1 MNDST
6 VEERKLQLVDGDV
19 ETEQVSSRPVRR
31 APIKFVS
38 RYVSWFTATLI
49 VIACIITGYLLLRRD
64 SAGKTAE
71 KIPPDMQQASDEIAL
86 TPEQQAT
93 ISVEVVQRTNV
104 QMDVA
109 APGKVAFNGSRLTPV
124 FSQFG
129 GRLVRL
135 DAEVGALVRAHGRL
149 GMIDTPDIVGM
160 QSDYLQALTT
170 ERSARTTLD
179 FARRTRERT
188 ERLVAVEAVPQRDL
202 QQARV
207 DESRA
212 TDDLQRAEAAVVGT
226 RGRLQSAGMSEA
238 DLKRLS
244 PGSPAVNRLV
254 PLVAPITG
262 TVTERKAGLGQV
274 VQAGAGDPLF
284 MIADLSTVWVTAD
297 IYEDQLA
304 HVRAGTMVKIMT
316 PAYPNETFAA
326 RLDQIA
332 AALDADRHTV
342 AVRCVVPN
350 PGQRLKPGMF
360 ARVVLASGGSQTVIT
375 APSSAVIAE
384 GEQRMVFVEESPGSY
399 VKRAVEIGD
408 EINGRLIIR
417 AGLKEG
423 DRVVAHGSL
432 LMSASQVGN

>member
-1 MNDST
+1 
-6 VEERKLQLVDGDV
+6 
-19 ETEQVSSRPVRR
+19 
-31 APIKFVS
+31 
-38 RYVSWFTATLI
+38 
-49 VIACIITGYLLLRRD
+49 
-64 SAGKTAE
+64 
-71 KIPPDMQQASDEIAL
+71 MQQTTDEITL

-93 ISVEVVQRTNV
+93 IGVEVVQRANV

-109 APGKVAFNGSRLTPV
+109 APGKVAFNGNHLTPV

-135 DAEVGALVRAHGRL
+135 NAEVGALVRSHGTL
-149 GMIDTPDIVGM
+149 GMIDTADIVGM
-160 QSDYLQALTT
+160 QSDYLQALST

-179 FARRTRERT
+179 LARRTRERT

-207 DESRA
+207 GESHA

-238 DLKRLS
+238 DIKRLS

-254 PLVAPITG
+254 PLVAPIAG

-274 VQAGAGDPLF
+274 VQAGSGDPLF

-297 IYEDQLA
+297 LYEDQLA
-304 HVRAGTMVKIMT
+304 HVRAGTMVKIRT

-326 RLDQIA
+326 RLDQIGA
-332 AALDADRHTV
+332 TLDPDRHTV

-360 ARVVLASGGSQTVIT
+360 ASVVLASGGSQIVIT

-384 GEQRMVFVEESPGSY
+384 GEQRMVFVEESPGRY
-399 VKRAVEIGD
+399 AKRAVEIGD

>member
-1 MNDST
+1 MNDAR
-6 VEERKLQLVDGDV
+6 VEGSPLQSVDGQV
-19 ETEQVSSRPVRR
+19 EIKQTSPNQVRR
-31 APIKFVS
+31 NSTRLIPA
-38 RYVSWFTATLI
+38 YVSWFTATL
-49 VIACIITGYLLLRRD
+49 VVLACIVTAYLLLRHD
-64 SAGKTAE
+64 FAGKTAE
-71 KIPPDMQQASDEIAL
+71 KIQSDMRQATDAITL

-109 APGKVAFNGSRLTPV
+109 APGKVAFNGSRMTPV

-135 DAEVGALVRAHGRL
+135 DAEVGALVRSHGTL

-179 FARRTRERT
+179 LARRTRERT

-207 DESRA
+207 DESHA
-212 TDDLQRAEAAVVGT
+212 NDDLQRAEAAVVGT
-226 RGRLQSAGMSEA
+226 RGRLQSAGASEA
-238 DLKRLS
+238 DIKRLS

-297 IYEDQLA
+297 LYEDQLA
-304 HVRAGTMVKIMT
+304 HVRAGTTVKITT

-326 RLDQIA
+326 RLDQIG
-332 AALDADRHTV
+332 AALDPERHTI

-375 APSSAVIAE
+375 APSFAVIAE
-384 GEQRMVFVEESPGSY
+384 GEQRMVFVEESPGRY

-408 EINGRLIIR
+408 EVNGRLIIR
-417 AGLKEG
+417 AGLKPG
-423 DRVVAHGSL
+423 DRVVAQGSL

>member
-19 ETEQVSSRPVRR
+19 EAEHVSSSPVKR
-31 APIKFVS
+31 APMKFVS
-38 RYVSWFTATLI
+38 GYVSWFTATLI
-49 VIACIITGYLLLRRD
+49 VIACIITGYLLLRHD

-71 KIPPDMQQASDEIAL
+71 KVPPDMPQATDGIRL

-135 DAEVGALVRAHGRL
+135 DAEVGALVRAHGIL

-179 FARRTRERT
+179 LARRTRERT
-188 ERLVAVEAVPQRDL
+188 ERLVSVEAVPQRDL

-238 DLKRLS
+238 DLKLLN
-244 PGSPAVNRLV
+244 G
-254 PLVAPITG
+254 
-262 TVTERKAGLGQV
+262 KQ
-274 VQAGAGDPLF
+274 
-284 MIADLSTVWVTAD
+284 VWV
-297 IYEDQLA
+297 
-304 HVRAGTMVKIMT
+304 RW
-316 PAYPNETFAA
+316 
-326 RLDQIA
+326 
-332 AALDADRHTV
+332 
-342 AVRCVVPN
+342 C
-350 PGQRLKPGMF
+350 
-360 ARVVLASGGSQTVIT
+360 
-375 APSSAVIAE
+375 
-384 GEQRMVFVEESPGSY
+384 
-399 VKRAVEIGD
+399 KRAWA
-408 EINGRLIIR
+408 IR
-417 AGLKEG
+417 C
-423 DRVVAHGSL
+423 S
-432 LMSASQVGN
+432 